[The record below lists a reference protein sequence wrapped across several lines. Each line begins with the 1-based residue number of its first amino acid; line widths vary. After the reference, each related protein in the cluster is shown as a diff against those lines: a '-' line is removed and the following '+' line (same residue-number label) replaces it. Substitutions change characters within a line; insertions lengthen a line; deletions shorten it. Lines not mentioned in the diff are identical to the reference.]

1 MADDLKALNRL
12 FIEEVLNKG
21 NVARIDDLIAEDVVE
36 HHPLPGSSGGRAGAH
51 HDIGILRAAFPD
63 MRMTTEVE
71 LEEGDLHAAVQRV
84 TGTHE
89 GEFLGLPA
97 TGKHIDV
104 HFIEVSRV
112 RDGQYVEHWG
122 LVDTDTLMAQLGVQP
137 PAAAA
142 SA

>member
-12 FIEEVLNKG
+12 FLEEVLNKG
-21 NVARIDDLIAEDVVE
+21 NVARIDDLIAEDMVE
-36 HHPLPGSSGGRAGAH
+36 HNPFPGSPPGRAGAH
-51 HDIGILRAAFPD
+51 RDIGMLRNAFPD

-84 TGTHE
+84 TGTHQ
-89 GEFLGLPA
+89 GDFLGLPA

-104 HFIEVSRV
+104 QFIEVSRV

-122 LVDTDTLMAQLGVQP
+122 LVDTDTLMTQLGVQP
-137 PAAAA
+137 AAAEA